1 VDPLEYVDAAGE
13 IATALNDLGL
23 TPVLVGG
30 AALVILGSRRV
41 TRDFDFVIGSPY
53 GRLSDAIAV
62 FYDRGFELTS
72 RLDEHGDVAAT
83 IDNPR
88 VAAIR
93 LRHDSPSSAYFFN
106 RSTRLRI
113 DLLFDF
119 PIPAADL
126 MKRATRMKIRSEV
139 LHVASDHDLLRLKQ
153 IARADR
159 SVAADAQD
167 IEFLEARL
175 KKAAKQRKGR

>member
-1 VDPLEYVDAAGE
+1 MR
-13 IATALNDLGL
+13 
-23 TPVLVGG
+23 
-30 AALVILGSRRV
+30 SC
-41 TRDFDFVIGSPY
+41 
-53 GRLSDAIAV
+53 AV
-62 FYDRGFELTS
+62 FYDRGLELAS
-72 RLDEHGDVAAT
+72 RVNEAGDVVAT

-139 LHVASDHDLLRLKQ
+139 LHVASDKDLLRLKQ

-159 SVAADAQD
+159 SIAADAQD

-175 KKAAKQRKGR
+175 KKAAMQQKGR